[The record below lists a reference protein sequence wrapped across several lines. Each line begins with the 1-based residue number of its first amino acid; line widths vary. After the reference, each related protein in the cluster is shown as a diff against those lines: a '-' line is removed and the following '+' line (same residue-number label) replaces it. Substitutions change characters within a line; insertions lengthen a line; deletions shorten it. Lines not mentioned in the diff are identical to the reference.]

1 MDGWIDWLENIEM
14 CEGAAFLVWGILW
27 LLSGGAGMSLVIIGA
42 VQLDTGCHHE
52 VLANVTHVARLPDWS
67 CNLSLVYIKGGKGDS
82 QVEEVAAFAKV
93 PSCDGGDGG
102 DGGDDV
108 PRVFFEGCYNHFEP
122 HEVFAATTRDQ
133 SDVES
138 DRACLI
144 AGIVLL
150 SLFASPLAFVLVCL
164 AAWTTPSASAA
175 VAPES
180 TEEAHVI
187 VVESKPTLTTCDSVS
202 EMPDRTNSDM

>member
-1 MDGWIDWLENIEM
+1 M
-14 CEGAAFLVWGILW
+14 CEGAAFLVCGILW

-42 VQLDTGCHHE
+42 VQMDTGCHHK

-67 CNLSLVYIKGGKGDS
+67 CNLTLVYIKGGKGDS
-82 QVEEVAAFAKV
+82 QEEVAAFAKV
-93 PSCDGGDGG
+93 PSCDGG

-122 HEVFAATTRDQ
+122 QEVFAAKTRNQ
-133 SDVES
+133 SNVES
-138 DRACLI
+138 DWACLI

-150 SLFASPLAFVLVCL
+150 SLFGTPLAFVLVCID
-164 AAWTTPSASAA
+164 ACTTTSAA

-202 EMPDRTNSDM
+202 EMPNRMNSDM